1 MFRLVAS
8 LSAVA
13 FTLALAGAW
22 SVCDPAVLAQ
32 AQADASASL
41 TMQQASRDRQ
51 LAALRLKAENRVAE
65 DLIRFSPT
73 ELLNIEAEYRS
84 TRLAQTSLPDRS
96 RRDILEALAAR
107 YPRSNRAGCA
117 VVELAQMSTGDLRE
131 QYLNKA
137 INEHAD
143 AWFENG
149 AQVGP
154 LATALLAMHYAG
166 LDRLPE
172 AEKLA
177 AELLVRHPASVDTSG
192 APLDG
197 LLAGLKSLRPPK

>member
-1 MFRLVAS
+1 
-8 LSAVA
+8 
-13 FTLALAGAW
+13 
-22 SVCDPAVLAQ
+22 
-32 AQADASASL
+32 
-41 TMQQASRDRQ
+41 
-51 LAALRLKAENRVAE
+51 
-65 DLIRFSPT
+65 
-73 ELLNIEAEYRS
+73 
-84 TRLAQTSLPDRS
+84 
-96 RRDILEALAAR
+96 
-107 YPRSNRAGCA
+107 
-117 VVELAQMSTGDLRE
+117 MSTGDLRE

-154 LATALLAMHYAG
+154 LAMALLAMHYAG

-177 AELLVRHPASVDTSG
+177 AELLVRHPGSVDTSG
-192 APLDG
+192 APLDE